1 MIRYLTAGESHGPA
15 LTAILEGM
23 PAGIEINEEDF
34 AVVLKKRQAG
44 YGRGKRSKLEPEKVE
59 VLSGIVNGKT
69 IGSPIAL
76 MIRNADY
83 PNHEHYMA
91 PFNASEPEAGKIN
104 IPLPGH
110 ADLAGM
116 FKYGFDN
123 CRYVR
128 ERASARE
135 TAIRTAVSVPA
146 RALLKSKGIRS
157 LCMVSRIGDIEAAIN
172 TEASYDE
179 LEAAI
184 KAVGDDFLT
193 PDKKVVPSWKAL
205 IDKCNETNTS
215 LGGSGVVI
223 VFGLPAGLGS
233 YVEYDRKLDGR
244 LAAAIMSVPAI
255 KACEIGNAIEI
266 SKLQGNA
273 ADKIIY
279 DEKQGYTRSGNLAG
293 GLEGGI
299 SNGQPLVIKFY
310 MKPLPANSKVDSVD
324 LTTGKAVKPDYY
336 RSDVQAVTAAAVVVE
351 SVIALELASAISEHT
366 RF

>member
-23 PAGIEINEEDF
+23 PAGIEIKEDDF
-34 AVVLKKRQAG
+34 ITVLKKRQAG
-44 YGRGKRSKLEPEKVE
+44 YGRGKRCKLEPEKVE
-59 VLSGIVNGKT
+59 ILSGIVNGKT
-69 IGSPIAL
+69 IGSPIAI
-76 MIRNADY
+76 MIKNADY
-83 PNHEHYMA
+83 TNHAGYMA
-91 PFNASEPEAGKIN
+91 PFNAENPESGKIN

-116 FKYGFDN
+116 LKYGFDD

-135 TAIRTAVSVPA
+135 TAIRTAISVPA
-146 RALLKSKGIRS
+146 RCFLKSKGIS
-157 LCMVSRIGDIEAAIN
+157 SVCMVSSIGGIDADID
-172 TEASYDE
+172 TEASREE
-179 LEAAI
+179 LEKAI

-193 PDKKVVPSWKAL
+193 PDKKVVPAWKAL
-205 IDKCNETNTS
+205 IDKCAENNTS

-223 VFGLPAGLGS
+223 VYGLPVGLGS

-244 LAAAIMSVPAI
+244 LAAAVMSVPAI
-255 KACEIGNAIEI
+255 KACEIGSGIEL
-266 SKLQGNA
+266 SKTQGNA
-273 ADKIIY
+273 ADAIIY
-279 DEKQGYTRSGNLAG
+279 DEKQGFSRLGNLAG
-293 GLEGGI
+293 GIEGGV

-310 MKPLPANSKVDSVD
+310 MKPLPANSRVSSVD
-324 LTTGKAVKPDYY
+324 LTTGKAVMPDFY

-351 SVIALELASAISEHT
+351 SVIALELASALSNNT